1 VTKKITTR
9 LLSRKDTGVFGLVRT
24 VNPYT
29 QQTIAHYRESSIE
42 DVRAKIA
49 ELKRAQEK
57 WKLDLHLR
65 LDALK
70 EARNRM
76 ESQLADLAVLMST
89 EMGKPVAQSEAEVK
103 KCLLLF
109 DYVIQNAPVML
120 APEQI
125 KTEAK
130 KSYIRFD
137 PLGAILLIMP
147 WNFPSW
153 QVMRAAVPAL
163 AAGNSVLLK
172 HASIVSGSSLKFQEI
187 FGLDVFKSVIARGN
201 VAHDAIKYVDG
212 VSVTGS
218 TEVGSKVGE
227 EAGRELK
234 KVVLELGGSDPFI
247 VLDSAGVEQ
256 AVKNCAF
263 ARMQNN
269 GQSCIASKRFIVQE
283 KIYDDFYK
291 GMKEEFS
298 KVPIGDPLDKK
309 TFLGPLSSKE
319 QKDTVDGQLEQLKS
333 LGKVETLAETPK
345 GNFVSPTIVQT
356 DGLYDGEVFGPV
368 AILKKFRT
376 SEEAVRLA
384 NETPFGLAASIWGDP
399 EKAEKLVPHVEAGMV
414 FINKIVAS
422 DPRLPF
428 GGVKK
433 SGLGSEL
440 SRYGMLEFTA
450 KRTVWVA

>member
-1 VTKKITTR
+1 MVKTI
-9 LLSRKDTGVFGLVRT
+9 
-24 VNPYT
+24 NPYT
-29 QQTIAHYRESSIE
+29 EQVIGEYPELSIE
-42 DVRAKIA
+42 GVKTKIA
-49 ELKRAQEK
+49 ELKRAQQK
-57 WKLDLHLR
+57 WKLDLDLR

-70 EARNRM
+70 QVRRNL
-76 ESQLADLAVLMST
+76 ESRLPELAVLMSS
-89 EMGKPVAQSEAEVK
+89 EMGKPVAQSESELK

-109 DYVIQNAPVML
+109 DYVIESAPTMI
-120 APEQI
+120 APEPV

-130 KSYIRFD
+130 KSYVRFD
-137 PLGAILLIMP
+137 PLGTILLIMP
-147 WNFPSW
+147 WNFPAW

-163 AAGNSVLLK
+163 AVGNSVLLK
-172 HASIVSGSSLKFQEI
+172 HASIVSGSSLKLQEI
-187 FGLDVFKSVIARGN
+187 FGLDVFKSVIARGS
-201 VAHDAIKYVDG
+201 VASEAIKYVDG

-256 AVKNCAF
+256 AVRNCAF

-269 GQSCIASKRFIVQE
+269 GQSCIASKRFIVQDD
-283 KIYDDFYK
+283 IYDDFYE
-291 GMKEEFS
+291 GMREEFA
-298 KVPIGDPLDKK
+298 KVNIGDPLDKK

-319 QKDTVDGQLEQLKS
+319 QKETVNEQLQQLKT
-333 LGKVETLAETPK
+333 LGKVEALAETPK
-345 GNFVSPTIVQT
+345 ANFVPPTIVRT
-356 DGLYDGEVFGPV
+356 EALYDGEVFGPV

-376 SEEAVRLA
+376 TEEAASLA
-384 NETPFGLAASIWGDP
+384 NETPYGLGASIWGDP
-399 EKAEKLVPHVEAGMV
+399 QEAEKLVPQIEAGMV

-440 SRYGMLEFTA
+440 SRYGMLEFAT

>member
-1 VTKKITTR
+1 
-9 LLSRKDTGVFGLVRT
+9 LVKT

-29 QQTIAHYRESSIE
+29 EQVIAEYPESNLE
-42 DVRAKIA
+42 DVKAKIT
-49 ELKRAQEK
+49 ELKRAQEN
-57 WKLDLHLR
+57 WKLDLDKR

-70 EARNRM
+70 QARRRL
-76 ESQLADLAVLMST
+76 ESGLTDLAALMSS
-89 EMGKPVAQSEAEVK
+89 EMGKPVAQSESELK

-109 DYVIQNAPVML
+109 DYTIENVAAMT
-120 APEQI
+120 APEHI
-125 KTEAK
+125 KTEAR
-130 KSYIRFD
+130 KSYVRFD
-137 PLGAILLIMP
+137 PLGTIFLIMP
-147 WNFPSW
+147 WNFPAW

-163 AAGNSVLLK
+163 AVGNAVLLK
-172 HASIVSGSSLKFQEI
+172 HASIVSGSSLKFEEI
-187 FGLDVFKSVIARGN
+187 FGLDAFKSVIARGD
-201 VAHDAIKYVDG
+201 VARAAIKYVDG
-212 VSVTGS
+212 VSLTGS
-218 TEVGSKVGE
+218 TEAGSRVAE
-227 EAGRELK
+227 EAGKELK

-283 KIYDDFYK
+283 NIYDRFFR

-298 KVPIGDPLDKK
+298 RVKIGDPLDKN
-309 TFLGPLSSKE
+309 TFLGPLSSRE
-319 QKDTVDGQLEQLKS
+319 QKQTVDEQLKQLRS
-333 LGKVETLAETPK
+333 LGKVHALADGLEE
-345 GNFVSPTIVQT
+345 NFIAPTIVQT
-356 DGLYDGEVFGPV
+356 ESLFDGEVFGPV

-376 SEEAVRLA
+376 TDEAVKLA
-384 NETPFGLAASIWGDP
+384 NETPFGLGASVWGEP
-399 EKAEKLVPHVEAGMV
+399 EEAEKLVPDIEAGMV

-433 SGLGSEL
+433 SGIGSEL

-450 KRTVWVA
+450 KRTIYVA

>member
-1 VTKKITTR
+1 MVK
-9 LLSRKDTGVFGLVRT
+9 T

-29 QQTIAHYRESSIE
+29 QQTVADYRESTLD
-42 DVRAKIA
+42 DVRSKIS
-49 ELKRAQEK
+49 ELRRVQQE
-57 WKLDLHLR
+57 WKLDLDSR
-65 LDALK
+65 LEALK
-70 EARNRM
+70 QARKRL
-76 ESQLADLAVLMST
+76 ESQMAELAVLMTT
-89 EMGKPVAQSEAEVK
+89 EMGKPVSQSEAEIK
-103 KCLLLF
+103 KSILLF
-109 DYVIQNAPVML
+109 DYVIQNAPAMI
-120 APEQI
+120 ANEQV

-137 PLGAILLIMP
+137 PLGTILLIMP
-147 WNFPSW
+147 WNYPAW

-163 AAGNSVLLK
+163 AVGNSVLLK
-172 HASIVSGSSLKFQEI
+172 HASIVSGSSLKFEEI
-187 FGLDVFKSVIARGN
+187 FGVDAFKSVIARGN

-218 TEVGSKVGE
+218 TEVGAAVGE

-247 VLDSAGVEQ
+247 VLDSAGVEN

-283 KIYDDFYK
+283 DIYNEFYK
-291 GMKEEFS
+291 GMKEEFA

-319 QKDTVDGQLEQLKS
+319 QKDTVEGQLQELKS
-333 LGKVETLAETPK
+333 LGKVETLADTPK
-345 GNFVSPTIVQT
+345 GNFVSPTIAQT
-356 DGLYDGEVFGPV
+356 DRLYDGEVFGPV
-368 AILKKFRT
+368 AILKKFRKT
-376 SEEAVRLA
+376 EEAIALA
-384 NETPFGLAASIWGDP
+384 NETPYGLGASIWGDP
-399 EKAEKLVPHVEAGMV
+399 DAAEKLVPQIEAGMV

-422 DPRLPF
+422 DPRVPF

-450 KRTVWVA
+450 KRAVWVA

>member
-1 VTKKITTR
+1 
-9 LLSRKDTGVFGLVRT
+9 LVKT

-29 QQTIAHYRESSIE
+29 QQTVADYRDSTLD
-42 DVRAKIA
+42 DVRSKIA
-49 ELKRAQEK
+49 ELRRVQQE
-57 WKLDLHLR
+57 WKLDLDSR
-65 LDALK
+65 LEALK
-70 EARNRM
+70 QARQRL
-76 ESQLADLAVLMST
+76 ESQMAELAVLMST
-89 EMGKPVAQSEAEVK
+89 EMGKPVSQSEAEIK
-103 KCLLLF
+103 KSILLF
-109 DYVIQNAPVML
+109 DYVIQNAPAMI
-120 APEQI
+120 APEQV

-137 PLGAILLIMP
+137 PLGTILLIMP
-147 WNFPSW
+147 WNYPAW

-163 AAGNSVLLK
+163 AVGNSVLLK
-172 HASIVSGSSLKFQEI
+172 HASIVSGSSLKFEEI
-187 FGLDVFKSVIARGN
+187 FGVDAFKSVIARGN

-218 TEVGSKVGE
+218 TEVGAAIGE

-247 VLDSAGVEQ
+247 VLDSDGVEN

-283 KIYDDFYK
+283 DIYNEFYK
-291 GMKEEFS
+291 GMKEEFA

-319 QKDTVDGQLEQLKS
+319 QKDTVEGQLQELKS
-333 LGKVETLAETPK
+333 LGKVETLADTPK
-345 GNFVSPTIVQT
+345 GNFVSPTIAQT
-356 DGLYDGEVFGPV
+356 DRLYDGEVFGPV
-368 AILKKFRT
+368 AILKKFRKT
-376 SEEAVRLA
+376 EEAIALA
-384 NETPFGLAASIWGDP
+384 NETPYGLGASIWGDP
-399 EKAEKLVPHVEAGMV
+399 DAAEKLVPQIEAGMV

-422 DPRLPF
+422 DPRVPF

-433 SGLGSEL
+433 SGLGYEL

-450 KRTVWVA
+450 KRAVWVA

>member
-1 VTKKITTR
+1 MR
-9 LLSRKDTGVFGLVRT
+9 LVKT

-29 QQTIAHYRESSIE
+29 QQVIAEYRESTLE
-42 DVRAKIA
+42 DVKGKIA

-57 WKLDLHLR
+57 WKLDLDPR
-65 LDALK
+65 LDALTEVRK
-70 EARNRM
+70 RF
-76 ESQLADLAVLMST
+76 ESQLPEMAVLMST
-89 EMGKPVAQSEAEVK
+89 EMGKPVAQSEAELK
-103 KCLLLF
+103 KCLSLF
-109 DYVIQNAPVML
+109 DYVIQNAPTL
-120 APEQI
+120 IAPEYI

-130 KSYIRFD
+130 KSYVRFD
-137 PLGAILLIMP
+137 PLGTILLIMP
-147 WNFPSW
+147 WNFPAW

-163 AAGNSVLLK
+163 AVGNAVLLK

-187 FGLDVFKSVIARGN
+187 FGLDVFKSVIARGP

-218 TEVGSKVGE
+218 TEVGSMVGE
-227 EAGRELK
+227 EAGKELK

-283 KIYDDFYK
+283 NVYDDFYK
-291 GMKEEFS
+291 GMKDEFS
-298 KVPIGDPLDKK
+298 KVSIGDPLEKK

-319 QKDTVDGQLEQLKS
+319 QKDTVDEQLKQLKS

-345 GNFVSPTIVQT
+345 ANFVPPTIVRT
-356 DGLYDGEVFGPV
+356 ESLYDGEVFGPV
-368 AILKKFRT
+368 AILKRFKT
-376 SEEAVRLA
+376 KDECLRLA
-384 NETPFGLAASIWGDP
+384 NETPYGLGASVWGNA
-399 EKAEKLVPHVEAGMV
+399 EEAEKLVPHIEAGMV

>member
-1 VTKKITTR
+1 MVK
-9 LLSRKDTGVFGLVRT
+9 T

-29 QQTIAHYRESSIE
+29 QQVIAEYREATIE
-42 DVRAKIA
+42 DVKTKIA
-49 ELKRAQEK
+49 EMKRAQER
-57 WKLDLHLR
+57 WKLDLDAR

-70 EARNRM
+70 EVRKRM
-76 ESQLADLAVLMST
+76 ESHIPELAVLMSS
-89 EMGKPVAQSEAEVK
+89 EMGKPVAQSEAELK

-109 DYVIQNAPVML
+109 DYVINNAPTMIV
-120 APEQI
+120 PEQV

-130 KSYIRFD
+130 RSYIRFD
-137 PLGAILLIMP
+137 PLGTVLLIMP
-147 WNFPSW
+147 WNFPAW

-163 AAGNSVLLK
+163 AVGNSVLLK

-187 FGLDVFKSVIARGN
+187 FGLDVFKSVIARGD
-201 VAHDAIKYVDG
+201 VAREAIKYVDG

-283 KIYDDFYK
+283 DIYNDFYR
-291 GMKEEFS
+291 GMKDEFS
-298 KVPIGDPLDKK
+298 KVSIGDPLDKN

-319 QKDTVDGQLEQLKS
+319 QKDTVDEQLQQLKS
-333 LGKVETLAETPK
+333 LGKVETLAQTPK
-345 GNFVSPTIVQT
+345 PNSANFVLPTIVRT
-356 DGLYDGEVFGPV
+356 DALYDGEVFGPV
-368 AILKKFRT
+368 AILKKFT
-376 SEEAVRLA
+376 TTEEAVRLA
-384 NETPFGLAASIWGDP
+384 NETPFGLGASIWGNP
-399 EKAEKLVPHVEAGMV
+399 EEAERMAPHIEAGMV

-440 SRYGMLEFTA
+440 SRYGMLEFTV
-450 KRTVWVA
+450 KRTIWVA